1 MTDSDLDRYF
11 TEAQPDPGSPS
22 ADRAGSRRF
31 LLDMLETLL
40 LSAAIFLIL
49 NFISARIRIESISMQ
64 PTLYEND
71 FVLVNR
77 LAYRLGEPSRGDVVV
92 FRNPSDPDAEPYI
105 KRVVGLPG
113 DLVEVREGQVF
124 VNGNPLREPY
134 IKESPTYAGTWDVP
148 EGMLFV
154 LGDNRNSSSD
164 SHIWGYV
171 PLESVIGTAKLV
183 YLPPSHWKS
192 LSVNDVQAAEP

>member
-1 MTDSDLDRYF
+1 MSQFF
-11 TEAQPDPGSPS
+11 TEAQPDPGSTS
-22 ADRAGSRRF
+22 ENHSSSRRF
-31 LLDMLETLL
+31 LLDILETLL
-40 LSAAIFLIL
+40 LSAVIFLVL

-77 LAYRLGEPSRGDVVV
+77 LAYKLGEPSRGDVVV
-92 FRNPSDPDAEPYI
+92 FRNPNNPDEEPYI

-113 DLVEVREGQVF
+113 DLVEVREGQVW
-124 VNGNPLREPY
+124 VNGNPIREPY
-134 IKESPTYAGTWDVP
+134 IKESPTYAGTWEVP
-148 EGMLFV
+148 EDMLFV

-192 LSVNDVQAAEP
+192 LSLNNAHAAEP